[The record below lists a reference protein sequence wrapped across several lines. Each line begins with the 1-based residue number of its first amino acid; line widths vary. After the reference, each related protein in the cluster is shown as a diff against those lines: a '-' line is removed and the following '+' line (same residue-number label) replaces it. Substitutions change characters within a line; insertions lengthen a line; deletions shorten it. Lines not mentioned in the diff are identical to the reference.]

1 MIANMSRISLIVS
14 RSEREDALNKLAET
28 NLFHVGSLDN
38 YNDSIAELHRHLTH
52 AELMLRYIPE
62 KSEVPEATTSDV
74 QSILMEIESTY
85 AKRIELEKLIQDYDR
100 LLNSY
105 GAWGDFSVENLQY
118 LETEGHIIRLYK
130 VDAKT
135 YKKLKNEATIPLYL
149 CTVHKGTHY
158 IAMYSV
164 EEDKFPS
171 IPAEEIPSLSP
182 AEMRSTI
189 KQSHKE
195 LLELRLK
202 LNQLAGYRTQI
213 QEYANNLQET
223 IAFERTSDAFQHE
236 EELSILQGYIPTE
249 DITNFREYAKKH
261 GWAFYTKDALTGD
274 ENADSE
280 IPTKIKPSFWGK
292 FVQPMLDS
300 FGFVPGY
307 QEVDISGV
315 MFFFFAIFFAM
326 IIGDAGYGSI
336 FLLLS
341 LGMMFK
347 LKSAGKAISPFI
359 PYVSI
364 MSLATMAWGI
374 LTDNWFGTQL
384 APHVSVLQPLKSEF
398 LADDSGVQFLSFM
411 LGFTHLVIAHVWSF
425 ARRLKYNPKSA
436 LVDVGQLM
444 MLSALLFL
452 IMNMIIGPDTL
463 LGPRP
468 DWIAPVIIAG
478 VVLVLL
484 FGEQQPLVNIFKGF
498 GNGLQFDKVLA
509 TLLGAIGNFGDVLSY
524 IRLYAV
530 GLAGFS
536 IASSFNN
543 LTSGL
548 PIWIAAIILLL
559 AHTLNIMLSLLS
571 VVVHALR
578 LNSLEFSTHV
588 GLSWAGN
595 AYKPFTSKKVI
606 QFADSKK

>member
-1 MIANMSRISLIVS
+1 MSRISLIVA
-14 RSEREDALNKLAET
+14 RNEREDALNKLAET

-62 KSEVPEATTSDV
+62 KIEIQEMSTTDLHL
-74 QSILMEIESTY
+74 ILTEIETTY
-85 AKRIELEKLIQDYDR
+85 TKRVELEKTIQDYDR
-100 LLNSY
+100 LINNY
-105 GAWGDFSVENLQY
+105 DAWGDFSVKNIHY
-118 LETEGHIIRLYK
+118 LADEGHMIRLYK
-130 VDAKT
+130 VDSKT
-135 YKKLKNEATIPLYL
+135 YKTLKNEAIIPLYL
-149 CTVHKGTHY
+149 CAVHKGTYY

-171 IPAEEIPSLSP
+171 IPYEEIPSLSP
-182 AEMRSTI
+182 SEMKSAI
-189 KQSHKE
+189 KQAQKE
-195 LLELRLK
+195 ILELTLK
-202 LNQLAGYRTQI
+202 LNQLAGYRSQI
-213 QEYANNLQET
+213 QEYIDNLQET
-223 IAFERTSDAFQHE
+223 IMFERTSDAFTDD
-236 EELSILQGYIPTE
+236 EELSILEGYIPTE
-249 DITNFREYAKKH
+249 DINSFREYARKH
-261 GWAFYTKDALTGD
+261 GWAFHAKDALTGD
-274 ENADSE
+274 EATDSE

-336 FLLLS
+336 FLLIS
-341 LGMMFK
+341 LGIMFK
-347 LKSAGKAISPFI
+347 LKSAGKAISPFV
-359 PYVSI
+359 PYISI
-364 MSLATMAWGI
+364 MSLATIAWGI
-374 LTDNWFGTQL
+374 LTDNWFGAQL
-384 APHVSVLQPLKSEF
+384 SPHVPALQSLKSDF
-398 LADDSGVQFLSFM
+398 LAEDSGVQFLSFM

-425 ARRLKYNPKSA
+425 ARRIKHNPKSA
-436 LVDVGQLM
+436 LVDIGQLM

-452 IMNMIIGPDTL
+452 IMDMIIGPDTL
-463 LGPRP
+463 LGARP
-468 DWIAPVIIAG
+468 DWIVPVIIIG

-484 FGEQQPLVNIFKGF
+484 FGEQQPLINIFKGF
-498 GNGLQFDKVLA
+498 GNGLQFDKILA
-509 TLLGAIGNFGDVLSY
+509 TLLGAIGNFGDILSY

-543 LTSGL
+543 LTAGL
-548 PIWIAAIILLL
+548 PIWVAAVILLL